1 MIKYHSILKSVCSL
15 LPRCFSPH
23 LLELLPLQQIFL
35 KNNDMDLDLNPSR
48 VKPFQTVYNISFH
61 VL

>member
-1 MIKYHSILKSVCSL
+1 MIKYHGILKSVYSL

-48 VKPFQTVYNISFH
+48 VKPFQTLYNISFH